1 MMTPEIMFKSFRKKV
16 RMFCYRALFKDA
28 EGEVLR
34 STWKGKL
41 ELILTRD
48 SMIHKENTSDIFIFI
63 LSSEKLFNG
72 MIPQHNN
79 LQQMS
84 LLMLFRNV
92 IMIPHTGYGITRAR
106 IFLDARC
113 ETN

>member
-1 MMTPEIMFKSFRKKV
+1 MMTPEIMFKGFRQKL
-16 RMFCYRALFKDA
+16 RIIFYRALFKDA

-63 LSSEKLFNG
+63 YFSEK
-72 MIPQHNN
+72 I
-79 LQQMS
+79 
-84 LLMLFRNV
+84 V
-92 IMIPHTGYGITRAR
+92 
-106 IFLDARC
+106 
-113 ETN
+113 

>member
-1 MMTPEIMFKSFRKKV
+1 MMTPEIMFKGFRQKV
-16 RMFCYRALFKDA
+16 RIIFYRALFKDA

-63 LSSEKLFNG
+63 YFSEK
-72 MIPQHNN
+72 I
-79 LQQMS
+79 
-84 LLMLFRNV
+84 V
-92 IMIPHTGYGITRAR
+92 
-106 IFLDARC
+106 
-113 ETN
+113 

>member
-1 MMTPEIMFKSFRKKV
+1 MTPEIMFKSVRKSEDIL
-16 RMFCYRALFKDA
+16 FYRALFKDA

-63 LSSEKLFNG
+63 YFSEK
-72 MIPQHNN
+72 I
-79 LQQMS
+79 
-84 LLMLFRNV
+84 V
-92 IMIPHTGYGITRAR
+92 
-106 IFLDARC
+106 
-113 ETN
+113 